1 MTFSR
6 NSAGRPRGRTDR
18 LTPHR
23 RFIHQALKVAERKA
37 SAGDVEASL
46 ELLRY
51 FTATLRPQGSLL
63 SDD

>member
-1 MTFSR
+1 M
-6 NSAGRPRGRTDR
+6 
-18 LTPHR
+18 
-23 RFIHQALKVAERKA
+23 AERKA